1 MIRGL
6 AALVA
11 ASIAVAA
18 GAQPLPLRT
27 APAAASPPAS
37 TARSVLFDAKA
48 ADAERA
54 RQTPLYVERIV
65 VEGRDTDAPRRPARS
80 LEQRFADALLAPPPG
95 ATAGLRGLDT
105 TPCMSLQSTWNTIGS
120 SFVPPSGC
128 P

>member
-6 AALVA
+6 AATVA
-11 ASIAVAA
+11 AAIVVAA

-27 APAAASPPAS
+27 APAAGSPPAS

-48 ADAERA
+48 AEAQRA

-65 VEGRDTDAPRRPARS
+65 VEGRDPDAPRRPARP
-80 LEQRFADALLAPPPG
+80 LEQRFADALLAPPP
-95 ATAGLRGLDT
+95 AAAAGLRPLDT
-105 TPCMSLQSTWNTIGS
+105 RPCLSLPSTWNTLGS
-120 SFVPPSGC
+120 SYAPLAGC

>member
-1 MIRGL
+1 MTRGL
-6 AALVA
+6 ATAVA
-11 ASIAVAA
+11 AVIAVAA

-27 APAAASPPAS
+27 APAADPSPAS

-48 ADAERA
+48 AEAERA

-65 VEGRDTDAPRRPARS
+65 VEGRDPDAPRRPARP
-80 LEQRFADALLAPPPG
+80 LEQRFADALLAPPP
-95 ATAGLRGLDT
+95 AASVGLRPLDT
-105 TPCMSLQSTWNTIGS
+105 RPCMSLPSTWNNLGS

>member
-1 MIRGL
+1 MIRGV
-6 AALVA
+6 AVTVA
-11 ASIAVAA
+11 AVIAAAA
-18 GAQPLPLRT
+18 GAQPLLPRT
-27 APAAASPPAS
+27 APAAGPPPAS

-65 VEGRDTDAPRRPARS
+65 VEGRDPDAPRRAVRP

-95 ATAGLRGLDT
+95 AAAGLRGLDT
-105 TPCMSLQSTWNTIGS
+105 RPCMSLQSTWNNIGS
-120 SFVPPSGC
+120 SYVPPSGC